1 MTSERLPKTAE
12 LEGGAVALRRMGEG
26 DRVALLAF
34 AEATPPHDLLFMP
47 RDITEPK
54 VVDAWLRAEA
64 RGDIATIIAL
74 DAQDGAQDR
83 ASAILGC
90 AGLFR
95 DPHSWSPHVGELR
108 VLVSPDARAKGLGR
122 TLIQEAFLVAVGEG
136 LKKLTAQM
144 TVDQKGAI
152 AIFEELG
159 FRGEALLKDHVVDK
173 EGEAHDIV
181 ILSCDVER
189 AASQK
194 SAYA

>member
-1 MTSERLPKTAE
+1 MTTERLPKTAE
-12 LEGGAVALRRMGEG
+12 LEGGAVMLRRMEADDGA
-26 DRVALLAF
+26 ALLAF
-34 AEATPPHDLLFMP
+34 AAATPAHDLLFMP

-54 VVDAWLRAEA
+54 VAEAWLRADA
-64 RGDIATIIAL
+64 RGDITTIIAL
-74 DAQDGAQDR
+74 DAQDD
-83 ASAILGC
+83 ASPILGC

-159 FRGEALLKDHVVDK
+159 FRGEALLKDHVIDK
-173 EGEAHDIV
+173 DGAAHDIV
-181 ILSCDVER
+181 ILSCDVDR

-194 SAYA
+194 SAYG